1 MSVERGGGNMHRK
14 YIRKIFL
21 GEIHPAD
28 SCKFENEEYEKRQ
41 TEFTKLYREIQALL
55 PDDKKK
61 MLELLCD
68 AHTAMQTEIVI
79 DGFCNGFKL
88 GANLIAESLYS
99 SDK

>member
-1 MSVERGGGNMHRK
+1 MHRK
-14 YIRKIFL
+14 YIREIFL

-28 SCKFENEEYEKRQ
+28 SCKFENEEYEKWQ

-55 PDDKKK
+55 PEDKRKR
-61 MLELLCD
+61 LELLCD

-79 DGFCNGFKL
+79 DAFVNGFKL

>member
-1 MSVERGGGNMHRK
+1 MHRK

-28 SCKFENEEYEKRQ
+28 SRSFENEEYENRQ
-41 TEFTKLYREIQALL
+41 NEFTKLYREIQALL

-61 MLELLCD
+61 KLELLCD

-79 DGFCNGFKL
+79 DAFVNGFKL
-88 GANLIAESLYS
+88 GANLIAECLYS
-99 SDK
+99 EDK

>member
-1 MSVERGGGNMHRK
+1 MHRK

-21 GEIHPAD
+21 GEMHPAD
-28 SCKFENEEYEKRQ
+28 SCKFENEEYEKWQ
-41 TEFTKLYREIQALL
+41 NVFTKLYREIQELL

-61 MLELLCD
+61 KLELLCD

-88 GANLIAESLYS
+88 GANLIAESLYF

>member
-1 MSVERGGGNMHRK
+1 MSVDKGGEDMRQK
-14 YIRKIFL
+14 YIREIFK
-21 GEIHPAD
+21 GGIHSSD
-28 SCKFENEEYEKRQ
+28 SCGFKNEEYEKWQ
-41 TEFTKLYREIQALL
+41 NEFTKLYREIQALL

-88 GANLIAESLYS
+88 GANLIAESVYS
-99 SDK
+99 SNK

>member
-1 MSVERGGGNMHRK
+1 MSVDKGGENMRQK
-14 YIRKIFL
+14 YIRELFL

-28 SCKFENEEYEKRQ
+28 SRGFENEEYEKWQ
-41 TEFTKLYREIQALL
+41 NEFTKLYREIQALL
-55 PDDKKK
+55 PEDKRKR
-61 MLELLCD
+61 LELLCD